1 VLPCDKRL
9 LRRLLASICSL
20 FKYFSATKERIWIL
34 HTKSYL
40 ITERKSK
47 WQGALISHPTCVLI
61 LLMLLVLLD
70 IVRSIFLY
78 FYWGWL
84 SIHWAR
90 DRLMLQHVARASQTF
105 WICAIYTNLHLLDNC
120 TVIFYSASLHILKWR
135 YQTFC
140 FWLLI
145 IYHPL
150 KVPGF
155 PISRFSPVPDDKHVH
170 VVNHAAKNL
179 SHRKQSCI

>member
-1 VLPCDKRL
+1 MTRGLDLPSYMCAYTINAL
-9 LRRLLASICSL
+9 SFIGYCQ
-20 FKYFSATKERIWIL
+20 KYF
-34 HTKSYL
+34 
-40 ITERKSK
+40 
-47 WQGALISHPTCVLI
+47 
-61 LLMLLVLLD
+61 
-70 IVRSIFLY
+70 FLY

-84 SIHWAR
+84 NIHWAR

-105 WICAIYTNLHLLDNC
+105 WICAIYTNLHLIDNC
-120 TVIFYSASLHILKWR
+120 TVFFYSASLHILKWR

-155 PISRFSPVPDDKHVH
+155 PISRFSPVPDDKCVH

-179 SHRKQSCI
+179 SHRKKKLHLSH

>member
-1 VLPCDKRL
+1 
-9 LRRLLASICSL
+9 
-20 FKYFSATKERIWIL
+20 
-34 HTKSYL
+34 
-40 ITERKSK
+40 
-47 WQGALISHPTCVLI
+47 
-61 LLMLLVLLD
+61 MLLVLLD

-179 SHRKQSCI
+179 SHRKKKAAFKPLNGRSLPPETAPSTCPVIPYIWIWKLWLSSVWDINTKIYAFQRKSTLLMRLQH